1 MLDSGSDLKLGC
13 WVKLGYLD
21 LVVPDDRFSF
31 LFFFLGSES
40 SSHETAEH
48 GFEKELSFCTW

>member
-21 LVVPDDRFSF
+21 LVVPDERFSF
-31 LFFFLGSES
+31 FGTES
-40 SSHETAEH
+40 SSYETAEH